1 MIHSNDSIIKESSFD
16 YLKMTCTIVMANS
29 NTLKTINSKINKID
43 NRLRITLKHLNA
55 SNKYLVKS
63 CQIDN
68 QFDTQMLQ
76 YTVLESNDKKDY
88 SVNESNYTF

>member
-16 YLKMTCTIVMANS
+16 YLKMTCMIVMANS

-55 SNKYLVKS
+55 SNTYLAKPS
-63 CQIDN
+63 QIDT
-68 QFDTQMLQ
+68 QFDIQMPHDTDLK
-76 YTVLESNDKKDY
+76 SNINKDY
-88 SVNESNYTF
+88 GVNESNYTL